1 MDIMKRSAQ
10 SSLGQIVLGAE
21 LIVVALAAL
30 TVFGLGALPP
40 EQALGGGAALC
51 VFMVITI
58 ALMRKYR
65 FAFVLGWIVQFIVV
79 ASGFLVTMLFL
90 IGTLFTALY
99 AYGMIQGAKVD
110 SHKKDNL

>member
-1 MDIMKRSAQ
+1 MKRSAQ

-40 EQALGGGAALC
+40 AQALGGGAAVC
-51 VFMVITI
+51 FFIVITI
-58 ALMRKYR
+58 ALMRKFR
-65 FAFVLGWIVQFIVV
+65 FAFILGWIIQLIVV

-90 IGTLFTALY
+90 IGALFTGLY

-110 SHKKDNL
+110 SQKKDNL